1 MIATSSSTSTNSSGI
16 TAPMN
21 INAVIAHLVEMT
33 PPQRKQFAQMHMDDP
48 MMLSA
53 AKFVDNQITK
63 QAAAMSAQR
72 MGAAPPPVNQ
82 QVVAQMSPQPP
93 VPQAAP
99 MPQAAPQ
106 QQAAPQ
112 PQGQAQPMPED
123 TGIAQLPAPNMEGM
137 AGGGIVGFNVG
148 GPVDPK
154 LFADFLKTLGKT
166 PSDFANALPQE
177 RATIQQQYNAAKSAA
192 NAFPQR
198 VPVSTAP
205 AQAAAAAEQ
214 PGMAHRLGQL
224 TRQGLNR
231 VGNIISEGMP
241 KVGIGALAALTAGN
255 ENQNTREDEI
265 MAAIHGEGYN
275 GKPYNKKDA
284 EALLKE
290 MKVSGVK
297 PKETAAAPAKAKDDR
312 TKRDKENYKPA
323 ATTDKPSGIEQ
334 LRQETVAPQKEIP
347 PSAAETP
354 SQDLSLDR
362 FMPAGSKRPSA
373 SDVEAINREQQKG
386 AEEALSGFNAD
397 LAKRG
402 KAMEGQEA
410 RITAREATSKDRLD
424 NNTNM
429 SLINAGLAMMQST
442 GKGLAGLAEGAQ
454 VGTKQY
460 QAGLREYDNA
470 REKLDTAR
478 DLIEQYRRTEDTMN
492 DKDRRALTKDIN
504 TTRAAGLQSLVNFDV
519 KMYGEDMATARS
531 RLEMTVKQQE
541 GAADRASAE
550 RRQAMSESGATTRAA
565 ISERNAAARAE
576 QLPPEARMLMK
587 LGDGDL
593 KKGMEMQASI
603 AAGKFNP
610 MNAYIQHYL
619 PAVARDPTAQAKSFD
634 QFKVM
639 LGMDVTRP

>member
-1 MIATSSSTSTNSSGI
+1 MIGTSSSGI

-21 INAVIAHLVEMT
+21 INAVIAHLVDMT

-53 AKFVDNQITK
+53 AKFVDNQISK
-63 QAAAMSAQR
+63 QAAAMSAQQ
-72 MGAAPPPVNQ
+72 MGTAPPPVNQ

-93 VPQAAP
+93 APQAAP

-106 QQAAPQ
+106 DEG
-112 PQGQAQPMPED
+112 QGQPMPED

-137 AGGGIVGFNVG
+137 AGGGIVGFNQG
-148 GPVDPK
+148 GLNPQVFGDY
-154 LFADFLKTLGKT
+154 LRSLGKT
-166 PSDFANALPQE
+166 PQDFINALPDEQKAIKQSYE
-177 RATIQQQYNAAKSAA
+177 TARSAA
-192 NAFPQR
+192 NAGPQR
-198 VPVSTAP
+198 VPVSAAP
-205 AQAAAAAEQ
+205 AQAAAAAKQ
-214 PGMAHRLGQL
+214 PGLGYRLGQMA
-224 TRQGLNR
+224 RQGLSR
-231 VGNIISEGMP
+231 VGSAISEGMP
-241 KVGIGALAALTAGN
+241 RVGIGALAALTAGN

-290 MKVSGVK
+290 MKVPSVK
-297 PKETAAAPAKAKDDR
+297 LKDSAATPAPAKNDR
-312 TKRDKENYKPA
+312 TKRDPANYAPAETAPKEK
-323 ATTDKPSGIEQ
+323 KGIEQ
-334 LRQETVAPQKEIP
+334 LRQETIPATQAIP

-362 FMPAGSKRPSA
+362 FMPAGSKRPSEA
-373 SDVEAINREQQKG
+373 DVEAINREQQKG

-402 KAMEGQEA
+402 PAMVAQEA
-410 RITAREATSKDRLD
+410 RIAAREATSKDRLD
-424 NNTNM
+424 TNTNM

-442 GKGLAGLAEGAQ
+442 GKGLAGIAEGAQ

-460 QAGLREYDNA
+460 QSGLRDYDNA
-470 REKLDTAR
+470 KEKLDTAR

-492 DKDRRALTKDIN
+492 DKDRRALLKDIN
-504 TTRAAGLQSLVNFDV
+504 TTRAAGFQAVYNHNS
-519 KMYGEDMATARS
+519 KMYGEDMATARA

-541 GAADRASAE
+541 GAADRASRE
-550 RRQAMSESGATTRAA
+550 RLQSMSESGANTRAA

-587 LGDGDL
+587 LGGGDL

>member
-1 MIATSSSTSTNSSGI
+1 MIGTRSTSTSSSGI

-21 INAVIAHLVEMT
+21 INAVIAHLVDMT
-33 PPQRKQFAQMHMDDP
+33 PPQRKQFAQLHMDDP

-53 AKFVDNQITK
+53 AKFVDNQISK
-63 QAAAMSAQR
+63 QAAALSAQR

-93 VPQAAP
+93 APQAAP

-112 PQGQAQPMPED
+112 DQSQAQPMPED

-137 AGGGIVGFNVG
+137 ADGGIVGYAEGG
-148 GPVDPK
+148 GPVAGVYVPNTVPPNAIIMGNMWSDPETGERGYLPGRGPGKGLSGYEGMTMGDIATKAKEK
-154 LFADFLKTLGKT
+154 LEDLLVSGTYNKQKLA
-166 PSDFANALPQE
+166 E
-177 RATIQQQYNAAKSAA
+177 RRQT
-192 NAFPQR
+192 
-198 VPVSTAP
+198 
-205 AQAAAAAEQ
+205 AAAAKVPA
-214 PGMAHRLGQL
+214 L
-224 TRQGLNR
+224 LN
-231 VGNIISEGMP
+231 
-241 KVGIGALAALTAGN
+241 
-255 ENQNTREDEI
+255 
-265 MAAIHGEGYN
+265 
-275 GKPYNKKDA
+275 KDA
-284 EALLKE
+284 PAYTGPS
-290 MKVSGVK
+290 V
-297 PKETAAAPAKAKDDR
+297 AATKNDR
-312 TKRDKENYKPA
+312 TKRDPKNYAPAEAAPKEK
-323 ATTDKPSGIEQ
+323 KGIEQ
-334 LRQETVAPQKEIP
+334 LRQETIPATQAIP

-354 SQDLSLDR
+354 SQDLSIDR

-410 RITAREATSKDRLD
+410 RIAAREATSKERLD
-424 NNTNM
+424 TNTNM
-429 SLINAGLAMMQST
+429 SLINAGLAMMQSS

-492 DKDRRALTKDIN
+492 DKDRRALLKDIN
-504 TTRAAGLQSLVNFDV
+504 TTRAAGLQSLFNFDV
-519 KMYGEDMATARS
+519 KMHGEDMATARS

-541 GAADRASAE
+541 GAADRASRE
-550 RRQAMSESGATTRAA
+550 RLSAQGEAGADR
-565 ISERNAAARAE
+565 RNAASIAAANR
-576 QLPPEARMLMK
+576 LPPDVRAAQLLGGGDYEAGLRKMA
-587 LGDGDL
+587 DI
-593 KKGMEMQASI
+593 Q
-603 AAGKFNP
+603 AGKFNP
-610 MNAYIQHYL
+610 MTAYIQHYL
-619 PAVARDPTAQAKSFD
+619 PAASKAQSLDPSVQAKSFE

>member
-1 MIATSSSTSTNSSGI
+1 MIATSSSTSTSSSGI

-137 AGGGIVGFNVG
+137 AGGGIVGYAEGG
-148 GPVDPK
+148 GPVAGVYVPNSVPPGAFIMGNMYTDPETGERGYLPGRGPGKGLSGYEGMTMGDIATKAKEK
-154 LFADFLKTLGKT
+154 LEDFFVSGTYNKQKL
-166 PSDFANALPQE
+166 AE
-177 RATIQQQYNAAKSAA
+177 RRQAASAAK
-192 NAFPQR
+192 
-198 VPVSTAP
+198 VPELLNKDAP
-205 AQAAAAAEQ
+205 AYTG
-214 PGMAHRLGQL
+214 PS
-224 TRQGLNR
+224 
-231 VGNIISEGMP
+231 V
-241 KVGIGALAALTAGN
+241 TA
-255 ENQNTREDEI
+255 R
-265 MAAIHGEGYN
+265 
-275 GKPYNKKDA
+275 
-284 EALLKE
+284 
-290 MKVSGVK
+290 
-297 PKETAAAPAKAKDDR
+297 KDDKV
-312 TKRDKENYKPA
+312 KRNPDNYKPA
-323 ATTDKPSGIEQ
+323 DAAPAEAPKEKKGIEQ
-334 LRQETVAPQKEIP
+334 LRQETVAPRKEIP

-424 NNTNM
+424 TNTNM
-429 SLINAGLAMMQST
+429 SLINAGLAMMQSS

-460 QAGLREYDNA
+460 QAGLREFDNA
-470 REKLDTAR
+470 KEKLDTAR

-492 DKDRRALTKDIN
+492 DKDRRALTKNIN
-504 TTRAAGLQSLVNFDV
+504 DTRAAGLQSLVNFDV
-519 KMYGEDMATARS
+519 KMYGEDIATARS
-531 RLEMTVKQQE
+531 KLEMTVKQQE
-541 GAADRASAE
+541 GAADRASRE
-550 RRQAMSESGATTRAA
+550 RLSAQGEAGADR
-565 ISERNAAARAE
+565 RNAASVAASAAAANRMPGEVRAV
-576 QLPPEARMLMK
+576 QL
-587 LGDGDL
+587 LGGGDYEKGL
-593 KKGMEMQASI
+593 KKMAEIQ
-603 AAGKFNP
+603 AGKFNLP
-610 MNAYIQHYL
+610 TKYADYVSDWVKAGGAINGPKMSMAEYAAQFTGGGSTMSNAGWGQ
-619 PAVARDPTAQAKSFD
+619 AVKN
-634 QFKVM
+634 
-639 LGMDVTRP
+639 